1 MRRERVGSEVRLHTP
16 ASSSNTMASELPTA
30 ALEAGMTVAAVPLVH
45 LASLSITVHASDP
58 ASEREAQRVLGGR
71 NWRPHCPASVFRYN
85 SRMGESVLAGT

>member
-1 MRRERVGSEVRLHTP
+1 VRRERVGSEGRLHTP

-30 ALEAGMTVAAVPLVH
+30 ALEAGMTVAVPLVH
-45 LASLSITVHASDP
+45 LASLSIPVHASDP